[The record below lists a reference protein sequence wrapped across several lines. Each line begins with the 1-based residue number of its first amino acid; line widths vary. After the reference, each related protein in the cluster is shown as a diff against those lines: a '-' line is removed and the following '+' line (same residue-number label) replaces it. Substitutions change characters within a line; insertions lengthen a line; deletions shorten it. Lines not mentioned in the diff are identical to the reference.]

1 MTKKNTIPEL
11 QESIEK
17 AEKQKEVNER
27 ELKVKEHQIRNL
39 TRKERTHRLIQRGAI
54 LEKFLIDPGALSEDQ
69 VMEVVALAFQK
80 PEVQSKL
87 KKMIAD
93 STDHA

>member
-17 AEKQKEVNER
+17 AEKQKEVYER

-39 TRKERTHRLIQRGAI
+39 TRKERTH
-54 LEKFLIDPGALSEDQ
+54 
-69 VMEVVALAFQK
+69 
-80 PEVQSKL
+80 
-87 KKMIAD
+87 
-93 STDHA
+93 